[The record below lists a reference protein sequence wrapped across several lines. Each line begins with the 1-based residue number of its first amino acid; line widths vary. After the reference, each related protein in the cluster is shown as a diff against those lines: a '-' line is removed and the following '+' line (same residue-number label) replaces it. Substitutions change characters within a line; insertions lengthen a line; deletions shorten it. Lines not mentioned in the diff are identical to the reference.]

1 MAKSNLTKFGNR
13 YVKILVGRLYSLSL
27 KDAVAWLERAQL
39 IFQFSIHLSV
49 NLA

>member
-39 IFQFSIHLSV
+39 IF
-49 NLA
+49 